1 MGRAQKTSAERDQGA
16 ALGAAVKRLRG
27 GLSQQALGRLA
38 AVDLDTLRRV
48 EQGRVASPGF
58 FFVGAVARTLN
69 VPLDEVFGE
78 AIGMKGGA
86 S

>member
-1 MGRAQKTSAERDQGA
+1 
-16 ALGAAVKRLRG
+16 
-27 GLSQQALGRLA
+27 
-38 AVDLDTLRRV
+38 RV